1 MKNIYYYLPAKVY
14 FERGGVEK
22 YLPRLK
28 NYGSK
33 ALIVTG
39 KKFVFET
46 GLLDRIKKILDENG
60 MSYAVCPKAEPEPPV
75 ENVEEGA
82 NFCRKEK
89 CDVILAVGGG
99 SAMDVGKAIA
109 VLTANSG
116 SLRKYFGE
124 MEYENEPLPVIAVP
138 TTCGTGSEVTRYAV
152 IVDKEG
158 GTKKTVR
165 SEKIIPKIAILD
177 SEILKSLPSKLVS
190 ATGMDAFSHSV
201 ESFLSKKAT
210 YLTKMFAFESIKL
223 LWKFLPKANDNQDN
237 LDFKEEVFLGSLL
250 AGFAIN
256 HTGTI
261 MVHGM
266 GYSLTIKQG
275 IHHGTANALLMP
287 YVLEYLRQNEYEDE
301 IKELEKIY
309 GSSENLLNFIRGI
322 GLPVK
327 LSEVGVEES
336 ELENLSEL
344 CELGCQRAVK
354 NMKVTPSKNDYFNIL
369 KKSLLPKIK

>member
-1 MKNIYYYLPAKVY
+1 MEKIYYYLPAKVY
-14 FERGGVEK
+14 FERGGLEK
-22 YLPRLK
+22 YLPQLG

-33 ALIVTG
+33 VLIVTG
-39 KKFVFET
+39 KKFVFKT
-46 GLLDRIKKILDENG
+46 GLLEKVKKILDDNKILYSVFPE
-60 MSYAVCPKAEPEPPV
+60 VEPEPPV

-109 VLTANSG
+109 VLAANSG
-116 SLRKYFGE
+116 SLREYFGKT
-124 MEYENEPLPVIAVP
+124 EYENEPLPVIVVP

-152 IVDKEG
+152 IVDKKEQ
-158 GTKKTVR
+158 TKKVLN
-165 SEKIIPKIAILD
+165 SEEIIPKLAILD
-177 SEILKSLPSKLVS
+177 SEILKSLPSKLIS

-210 YLTKMFAFESIKL
+210 YLTKIFSIESIKL
-223 LWKFLPKANDNQDN
+223 LWEFLLKANDNPDN
-237 LDFKEEVFLGSLL
+237 LDFKEKIFLGSLL
-250 AGFAIN
+250 GGVAIN
-256 HTGTI
+256 YTGTI

-266 GYSLTIKQG
+266 GYSLTIKYG
-275 IHHGTANALLMP
+275 VHHGTANALLMP

-309 GSSENLLNFIRGI
+309 GSSENLLNLIRGI

-354 NMKVTPSKNDYFNIL
+354 NMKVTPSKNDYLNIL
-369 KKSLLPKIK
+369 KKSF

>member
-60 MSYAVCPKAEPEPPV
+60 MSYAVFPKAEPEPPV

>member
-60 MSYAVCPKAEPEPPV
+60 MSYAVFPKAEPEPPV

-152 IVDKEG
+152 IIDKEG
-158 GTKKTVR
+158 GTKKTVC

-369 KKSLLPKIK
+369 KKLL